1 MGINAISNLTPT
13 NDFNKEITKEKQLN
27 NFKSKLDEVMKSTDN
42 DEVKDKEL
50 KEACQQFES
59 YFINKLLKQ
68 MRSTINY
75 SDMVPRSNAEKTFQE
90 MLDEKYSEQAS
101 KGKGIGLADMMFKQ
115 IKMQDAYKNINNIG

>member
-1 MGINAISNLTPT
+1 MGIKAISNLTPT

-27 NFKSKLDEVMKSTDN
+27 DFKSKLDEVMKSTDN